1 MLRRAC
7 RCCVLPRLQVAWLYG
22 AMLFNCVPR
31 SSTLR
36 AAVACCCWALL
47 GYIAHE
53 MVAFSV
59 KAASPGAP
67 AG

>member
-1 MLRRAC
+1 
-7 RCCVLPRLQVAWLYG
+7 
-22 AMLFNCVPR
+22 MLFNCVPR

-36 AAVACCCWALL
+36 AAMACCCWALL

-59 KAASPGAP
+59 KAASPAVH
-67 AG
+67 AA